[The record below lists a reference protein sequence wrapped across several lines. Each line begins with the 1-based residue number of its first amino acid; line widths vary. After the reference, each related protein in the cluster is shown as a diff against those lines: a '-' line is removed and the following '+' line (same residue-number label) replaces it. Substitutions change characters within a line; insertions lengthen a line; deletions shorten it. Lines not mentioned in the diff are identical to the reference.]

1 MKTQPTQFAYV
12 KAETPMLQ
20 RQQNRQGIR
29 SMKTTAF
36 VAGVFGGLSLL
47 PALAAVEPISA
58 NAPKD
63 AWERSLE
70 KIMSKEGIEMGG
82 VFRAQYL
89 FSSIGGPSALPQ
101 LRTEESVEFTSVDFD
116 IKARPNTSTQG
127 RVIFRMHQDWRNF
140 FSDIANPIF
149 TRWISLDGAPA
160 DGMFSYHA
168 GDFRKHYSPLT
179 LWSPDVEIPFEP
191 VMFAQ
196 ERRAAMDE
204 VFLGNNDRLLQGV
217 SLGMDA
223 QIHPILS
230 AAHVNL
236 IGSRLRNVETNITN
250 GSKVTAA
257 IEKSP
262 VEKFLGA
269 ANVDLTVKP
278 GIDVG
283 ASYLNIFDKQGSYD
297 GPTPAEPR
305 IQLTQIIAGRAGTQL
320 ETLLNAKGWKLN
332 LAAEFAQS
340 TDDTAYIVTDAD
352 TATADY
358 LKIEKISGNALRVDL
373 KAGWAKENLF
383 GLGLAA
389 GYLKNDRDFRNE
401 MAQSPTFLGE
411 RILNIENDSAKV
423 RTNNSASR
431 HYSSFDAL
439 YRTVFKFAPSTT
451 TNMWHK
457 APFSKNS
464 YSRAI
469 MTQNEM
475 RAAAASR
482 MDSAVQLA
490 MPFGPATANRVG
502 PVVDLDI
509 TALEKNVIATVH
521 WTSLKEVKAV
531 DSAGIVPLATFGE
544 LGAGAKVDISGLAGM
559 NLPLALTAY
568 YGTSFAD
575 REGKDSTVVHRKAT
589 TQTMSAGLYWG
600 FLKRFALMGGWMQF
614 TTDYERGTVNSTLTQ
629 SRTAGGVEYRISNGA
644 YVTGS
649 VGQVSVERDDG
660 FGDFHQLQT
669 SLDMRVS
676 F

>member
-1 MKTQPTQFAYV
+1 MKIQPSKFENL
-12 KAETPMLQ
+12 KAEMPMLQ

-36 VAGVFGGLSLL
+36 VAGICGALSLL
-47 PALAAVEPISA
+47 PAMAGMEPISA
-58 NAPKD
+58 KAPED
-63 AWERSLE
+63 AWEKSLQ
-70 KIMSKEGIEMGG
+70 KILSKEGIEMGG
-82 VFRAQYL
+82 VFRAQYI
-89 FSSIGGPSALPQ
+89 FSSIGGPSALPAI
-101 LRTEESVEFTSVDFD
+101 RTEETVEFTSVDFD

-127 RVIFRMHQDWRNF
+127 RVVFRMHQDWRNF

-179 LWSPDVEIPFEP
+179 LWSPDIEIPFEP

-223 QIHPILS
+223 EVNPILS

-250 GSKVTAA
+250 GGKVAA
-257 IEKSP
+257 VIEKSP

-269 ANVDLTVKP
+269 ANMDLTIKP
-278 GIDVG
+278 GIDFGV
-283 ASYLNIFDKQGSYD
+283 SYLNIFDKQGSYD
-297 GPTPAEPR
+297 GPTPAETR
-305 IQLTQIIAGRAGTQL
+305 IQLTQIYAARAATQIA
-320 ETLLNAKGWKLN
+320 TLMNANHWKVN
-332 LAAEFAQS
+332 LAGEFAQS
-340 TDDTAYIVTDAD
+340 MDDTAYFVTDLD
-352 TATADY
+352 TNTADF
-358 LKIEKISGNALRVDL
+358 LKIEKIKGSALKVDL
-373 KAGWAKENLF
+373 TAGWSKEKTF
-383 GLGLAA
+383 GIGIAA

-411 RILNIENDSAKV
+411 RILNIENDTTKV
-423 RTNNSASR
+423 RTNGSSAR

-439 YRTVFKFAPSTT
+439 YRTVFKFAPSAQ

-457 APFSKNS
+457 APFNKNS
-464 YSRAI
+464 YSRAL
-469 MTQNEM
+469 MTQSEM
-475 RAAAASR
+475 RTAAATR
-482 MDSAVQLA
+482 MDSAIQLA

-509 TALEKNVIATVH
+509 NALEKNIIATVH
-521 WTSLKEVKAV
+521 WTALKEAKAI
-531 DSAGIVPLATFGE
+531 DSAGTVPLASFGE
-544 LGAGAKVDISGLAGM
+544 IGFGTKIDVGGLAGL

-568 YGTSFAD
+568 YGSSFAD
-575 REGKDSTVVHRKAT
+575 REDKDSTVIHRKAT
-589 TQTMSAGLYWG
+589 TQTMSAGLYWS

-614 TTDYERGTVNSTLTQ
+614 QTDFERGTVNSTVTQ
-629 SRTAGGVEYRISNGA
+629 SRTAGGIEYRISNGA
-644 YVTGS
+644 FVTGS
-649 VGQVSVERDDG
+649 IGQVSVEKSDG
-660 FGDFHQLQT
+660 FGDFNQLQT